1 MSVEV
6 GSRKRRLA
14 VAYDIAKEQ
23 KNFKCPDCLVSFET
37 IPALFQ
43 HLRKPHIE
51 DRQRY
56 SHLNS
61 KFESETDEETEEIE
75 IIWGN
80 DSYACKIC
88 QYKLPQLG
96 STYDFH
102 KKSWH
107 TGGKISCPECSV
119 KFNKEW
125 QLAVHLSNQ
134 HGTKMQLDC
143 NKCQTKHSHFKVAE
157 NGKYYSYHK
166 NAK

>member
-61 KFESETDEETEEIE
+61 KFESETDEETE
-75 IIWGN
+75 IIRGN

-107 TGGKISCPECSV
+107 TGGKISCPECSI

-157 NGKYYSYHK
+157 NGKHYSYHR